1 MSGLRMP
8 SHSIWDGRVSSFR
21 SWLGRSIAPPASAG
35 KMKEIHPGLYQIST
49 PGVNAFLIDSGSKG
63 LTLVDAASGH
73 DATEIRAAVAS
84 LGRDIRD
91 IRHILVTHCH
101 PDHAGGLAKLKAL
114 TSARIYMHR
123 RDAMLV
129 ATGRAMR
136 RLLPAPG
143 LANAILYKTMIAP
156 KPKTVPPVKADVLVG
171 NGDLIPAAGDIE
183 VIHTPGHTEGHLV
196 FLDRERGAAFLG
208 DGASNLFGLNLMIAY
223 EHLQQGIMSLRNL
236 SKYDFDIA
244 CFGHGPAIKKDAG
257 KRFKEKWGQGGGPR
271 SSLRPESEAA
281 RAGLPLGERKGGTTW
296 ASFGG
301 RRRRQ
306 KE

>member
-1 MSGLRMP
+1 MSGLRLP
-8 SHSIWDGRVSSFR
+8 SHSGWGGQMSSFR
-21 SWLGRSIAPPASAG
+21 FWLGRSIALPSSG
-35 KMKEIHPGLYQIST
+35 RTKEIQPGLYQIST

-63 LTLVDAASGH
+63 LTLVDTGSAD

-91 IRHILVTHCH
+91 VRHILVTHCH

-114 TSARIYMHR
+114 TSARVYMHR

-136 RLLPAPG
+136 RLVPAPG
-143 LANAILYKTMIAP
+143 ISNALLYRTMIAP
-156 KPKTVPPVKADVLVG
+156 MPKTVSPVKVDVLVG
-171 NGDLIPAAGDIE
+171 NGDEIPAAGGIE

-196 FLDRERGAAFLG
+196 FLHRDRGVAFLG
-208 DGASNLFGLNLMIAY
+208 DAASNLFGLGLMIAY
-223 EHLQQGIMSLRNL
+223 EHLQQGVMSLRHL
-236 SKYDFDIA
+236 SKFKFDLA
-244 CFGHGPAIKKDAG
+244 CFGHGQAIKRDAG
-257 KRFKEKWGQGGGPR
+257 KRFKAKWGQNTRPESR
-271 SSLRPESEAA
+271 LRPESKAA
-281 RAGLPLGERKGGTTW
+281 RAGLLFGERKGGTSW
-296 ASFGG
+296 ASFSG